1 MTKGLTRDTILECTD
16 LRIEEVQ
23 VPEWGGSVFV
33 RELTGNERDQYEASL
48 LTLRGTSASLHL
60 QNARAKL
67 VVMSAVDEEG
77 KRLFSMADV
86 AALGKKS
93 AAALDRLATV
103 ASKLSGLSEA
113 DMSQLTANFIVD
125 QNGGSISN

>member
-77 KRLFSMADV
+77 KRLFTMTDV